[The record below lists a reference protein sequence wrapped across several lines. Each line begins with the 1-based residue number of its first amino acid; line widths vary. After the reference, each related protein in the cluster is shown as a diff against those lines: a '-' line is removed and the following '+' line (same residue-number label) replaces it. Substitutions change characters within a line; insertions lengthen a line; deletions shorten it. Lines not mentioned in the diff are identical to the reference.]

1 MCAGILFR
9 KGLVQQPDDDGQ
21 VLALIEGGEKHR
33 VLVLDGHCCCCFCEG
48 RGVMDNGW
56 GNNEWQQLELQWSGS
71 RLKV

>member
-33 VLVLDGHCCCCFCEG
+33 VLVLDGHCCCYCCEG
-48 RGVMDNGW
+48 RGVMGNGW
-56 GNNEWQQLELQWSGS
+56 GNNEWQQLELQWE
-71 RLKV
+71 